1 MTQQIE
7 AHLAAFGQKCEIGKS
22 HFEAALLL
30 RDHEQLEAGAL
41 RTYAT
46 ARSALFLC
54 HFCGELIK
62 SNYHLPELF
71 FGMK

>member
-46 ARSALFLC
+46 ARFVLYC
-54 HFCGELIK
+54 VIFCWEL
-62 SNYHLPELF
+62 S
-71 FGMK
+71 

>member
-1 MTQQIE
+1 MVIGNTPRSPNNTSLYQVTKQIE
-7 AHLAAFGQKCEIGKS
+7 AHLAAFGQKCDIGKS

-46 ARSALFLC
+46 AR
-54 HFCGELIK
+54 
-62 SNYHLPELF
+62 
-71 FGMK
+71 